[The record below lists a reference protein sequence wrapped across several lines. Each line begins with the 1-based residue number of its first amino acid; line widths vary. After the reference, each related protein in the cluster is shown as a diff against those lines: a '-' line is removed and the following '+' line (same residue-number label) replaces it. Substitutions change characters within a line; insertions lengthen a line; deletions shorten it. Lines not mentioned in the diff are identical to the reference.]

1 MMNIIRK
8 PSLVLMLVTLLAS
21 CNDNDELVVENSAN
35 NPLNAKIE
43 FKKAK
48 GLDIQVIG
56 TSDDKTAEYEWEVVD
71 EVEKKAQRYKATNK
85 DGKTNLHWGPRLGVT
100 KFTLI
105 ITSKQQQEP
114 IKVMK
119 EFTRTQKE
127 IDDHNGK

>member
-1 MMNIIRK
+1 MINIIRK
-8 PSLVLMLVTLLAS
+8 SSLVLMLVTLLAS
-21 CNDNDELVVENSAN
+21 CNDNDELVIDK

-56 TSDDKTAEYEWEVVD
+56 TSDDKTADYEWEVID
-71 EVEKKAQRYKATNK
+71 EVEKKAQRYKAENNE
-85 DGKTNLHWGPRLGVT
+85 GKAVLGWGPRLGVT

-105 ITSKQQQEP
+105 ITSKQQKEP
-114 IKVMK
+114 IKVTK

>member
-1 MMNIIRK
+1 MINIIRK
-8 PSLVLMLVTLLAS
+8 SSLALMLVTLLAS
-21 CNDNDELVVENSAN
+21 CNDNDELVIDN

-56 TSDDKTAEYEWEVVD
+56 TSDDKTADYEWEVVD

-105 ITSKQQQEP
+105 ITSKQLQEP
-114 IKVMK
+114 IKVTK